1 MKRPNVP
8 VQGQGFVQPEISQND
23 ILIRHKAKSRIDS
36 RLFAERIG
44 IKHKS
49 LYSLIQK
56 HKTGLRELGIL
67 PFQTERLKTNQHGE
81 REHKFALLNS
91 DQFDYMRHIVSHFAA
106 ERMKHVKQYL
116 EEVLSNYRAGGS
128 VRREYPH
135 DAGMAGKTKAT
146 TKGSPV
152 EIKEIKRITNYAMS
166 VVGGQGYQPG
176 GRFLVA
182 FNRRGYFSTKSS
194 RANFLAFVCDAFDS
208 SSHVFPRLIL
218 FSIKREAAFLF
229 SDESMGLL
237 PVCCSTM
244 ASMSSWC
251 CSCRKN
257 FSSSG
262 GKSILI
268 SCTAERRSTSH
279 HGADGCYS
287 FYGVREAKA
296 DRYRFLGEINR
307 RGYLSRN
314 ASSANRF
321 GLVRGEGLSKDSRS
335 RRTFSRWRSSMDNA
349 ISCNSSFVIVCTRK
363 AVRCSTSYHSAG
375 IFYGCNLRDDSGR
388 FATHCININNVM
400 LLCAFKE
407 NAGIFRTNFSRN
419 TSDHLSKK
427 AAYTEV
433 IPYKTGIG
441 CRNPFNQYKATQAR
455 PASFFVSCH
464 RATIPSG
471 KARTVSMVALVG
483 QPKGWPVS
491 LYAGIPTPAS
501 VTALYERRNSSGD
514 SLKQY
519 KEAFHMAVSARPYF
533 VWRFIAVGASDHQII
548 HVTAWTEL
556 EARSRCP
563 SGCVAVF
570 AARIRQEASHG

>member
-1 MKRPNVP
+1 MP
-8 VQGQGFVQPEISQND
+8 D
-23 ILIRHKAKSRIDS
+23 ILKPAVRYIDT
-36 RLFAERIG
+36 AD
-44 IKHKS
+44 
-49 LYSLIQK
+49 
-56 HKTGLRELGIL
+56 
-67 PFQTERLKTNQHGE
+67 
-81 REHKFALLNS
+81 KFALLNINHA
-91 DQFDYMRHIVSHFAA
+91 DYMRHIVSHFAA

-116 EEVLSNYRAGGS
+116 EEVLSNYRAGGP

-135 DAGMAGKTKAT
+135 DAGMTGKTKAT
-146 TKGSPV
+146 TEGSPV

-166 VVGGQGYQPG
+166 VAGGQGYQPG

-182 FNRRGYFSTKSS
+182 FS
-194 RANFLAFVCDAFDS
+194 
-208 SSHVFPRLIL
+208 
-218 FSIKREAAFLF
+218 
-229 SDESMGLL
+229 
-237 PVCCSTM
+237 
-244 ASMSSWC
+244 
-251 CSCRKN
+251 
-257 FSSSG
+257 
-262 GKSILI
+262 
-268 SCTAERRSTSH
+268 
-279 HGADGCYS
+279 
-287 FYGVREAKA
+287 
-296 DRYRFLGEINR
+296 R

-314 ASSANRF
+314 ASSASRF
-321 GLVRGEGLSKDSRS
+321 GLVRGEGLSKDSRFW
-335 RRTFSRWRSSMDNA
+335 RAFSRWRSIMDNA
-349 ISCNSSFVIVCTRK
+349 IACNSSLVIVCTRK

-388 FATHCININNVM
+388 FATYCININNVM

-427 AAYTEV
+427 AAYTEA

-441 CRNPFNQYKATQAR
+441 RRNPFNQYKATQAR
-455 PASFFVSCH
+455 PASFFVSFH

-533 VWRFIAVGASDHQII
+533 VWRFMQCLTDSIAIFT
-548 HVTAWTEL
+548 VTAATER
-556 EARSRCP
+556 EARAQLPRAHLIF
-563 SGCVAVF
+563 V
-570 AARIRQEASHG
+570 ARIRQEVTHA